1 MNFKIFWF
9 FVIIFLYDI
18 LMGVLNCKKY
28 LNICLFSVKLFNNRI
43 MLLGYIIV
51 RLIVLIYLVD
61 KVGVYYSYLCFLF
74 IYLLNYFFVIVILVI
89 YGYVVYFC
97 YGLIIMY

>member
-28 LNICLFSVKLFNNRI
+28 LNICLISVKLFNNRI